1 LIQAAPMSSIGQDLL
16 LCNWFIQ
23 QVKRANSTKLRGI
36 RLSREKEEQK
46 VQTLRCD
53 RCKVWLR
60 LEFGSFDKTVGGIRI
75 TAPEIPLLV
84 CSSCHKEDL
93 PESTKGYVR
102 RIVQEARSKGT
113 LRINLKTNSEARAFR
128 YKW

>member
-1 LIQAAPMSSIGQDLL
+1 
-16 LCNWFIQ
+16 
-23 QVKRANSTKLRGI
+23 
-36 RLSREKEEQK
+36 
-46 VQTLRCD
+46 
-53 RCKVWLR
+53 

-75 TAPEIPLLV
+75 TAPEMPLLV

-128 YKW
+128 YKLCKDVNFSYDPMDCKIIPLLQSDFAEEGYFTCFL